1 MIKPI
6 VPCLWFDGK
15 ALEAAQ
21 FYTGIFD
28 GSGIDHISY
37 YTKEG
42 YEIHGHSEGEVLT
55 VEFHLNGQAYTALNG
70 GPLFTFSE
78 AFSLQVFCATQA
90 EIDYYWER
98 LTDGGAESECGW
110 LRDRFGLS
118 WQVVP
123 EILGELLSQPERA
136 ERVMKVLMQ
145 MRKFDIE
152 TLLKA

>member
-1 MIKPI
+1 MLKPI

-21 FYTGIFD
+21 FYTGIFED
-28 GSGIDHISY
+28 AGIDRVSH
-37 YTKEG
+37 YTAEG
-42 YEIHGHSEGEVLT
+42 FEIHGQPEGSVLT
-55 VEFHLNGQAYTALNG
+55 VDFRLNGQHYTALNG

-78 AFSLQVFCATQA
+78 AFSLQVFCASQA

-110 LRDRFGLS
+110 LRDRYGLS
-118 WQVVP
+118 WQIVP
-123 EILGELLSQPERA
+123 EVLSDLLSQQERA
-136 ERVMKVLMQ
+136 PRVMKVLMQ
-145 MRKFDIE
+145 MRKLDIE